1 MWGDMMISSD
11 CDFSDFFAAV
21 KDKHYQDIIYLAD
34 QEATA
39 AERLL
44 YRNEINGDQKHICRE
59 KYASILKDLVSYM
72 QSSIRPKHRKNE
84 YFELFA
90 LILESAKTKKG
101 LL

>member
-1 MWGDMMISSD
+1 MMISSD

-44 YRNEINGDQKHICRE
+44 YRNKISGDQKKICGKE
-59 KYASILKDLVSYM
+59 YASILKDLVSYM
-72 QSSIRPKHRKNE
+72 RYYIRPKNRKNE

-90 LILESAKTKKG
+90 LILESANTKKRANFY
-101 LL
+101 